1 MGFSNE
7 KTMKAMPVRA
17 RIARFSSQVDICP
30 PLESSIILATVLR
43 GYFQIAEYSHNN
55 KGIMLGMT
63 AVLSLLSFV
72 KIVRVHTRIGRTRL
86 LAGAFL
92 IALAVFFQIINAG
105 HAVELAVACIVAT
118 ALLDQNIYLIIKTML
133 YVTTAVMLTHAALLF
148 LNAIPEGNVFNR
160 NGELR
165 QSYGFYHPSM
175 IGMIGIQVV
184 WLSQVLQK
192 NESISSIVALGTG
205 LMLYAVTGTRTLI
218 ALSIL
223 YSAIPIISKYILKNN
238 FLLRKALL
246 LMFPIIA
253 MLNIIIAYYAST
265 PDNIFNVL
273 SGNHYLSA
281 HAYLEQGFQLIGG
294 QGFIDSDSS
303 QYAWLQANFSSV
315 PLDNYYVLVLTQWG
329 LLMLVGMSV
338 AWAIGCVDALKGKR
352 FSLVIGLTMTLVYA
366 CVSATPLY
374 SAWSIVPLFLVA
386 SWLKLVVRARSYFGH
401 LSNEDE
407 SNDAL
412 GESIKNDRQ
421 ISGRTSAMA
430 CLAVVISVILCWV

>member
-1 MGFSNE
+1 MGFRDEN
-7 KTMKAMPVRA
+7 TMRTMPVRTRVA
-17 RIARFSSQVDICP
+17 RLSSQIGICP

-55 KGIMLGMT
+55 KGIMLGLT

-72 KIVRVHTRIGRTRL
+72 KIGRVHTWIGRTRL
-86 LAGAFL
+86 LAGAIL
-92 IALAVFFQIINAG
+92 LALAVFFQIIDAG

-118 ALLDQNIYLIIKTML
+118 ALLDQNIYLIIKTTL

-192 NESISSIVALGTG
+192 NVSICSIVALGTG
-205 LMLYAVTGTRTLI
+205 LMLYAATGTRTLI

-223 YSAIPIISKYILKNN
+223 YSAIPIISKYAQRHN
-238 FLLRKALL
+238 FLLRKGLL

-253 MLNIIIAYYAST
+253 ILNLIIAYFAST
-265 PDNIFNVL
+265 PDNIFNLL

-281 HAYLEQGFQLIGG
+281 HAYLERGFQLIGG
-294 QGFIDSDSS
+294 QGFIDSSSS

-315 PLDNYYVLVLTQWG
+315 PLDNYYVLILTQWG
-329 LLMLVGMSV
+329 LLILVGMSA
-338 AWAIGCVDALKGKR
+338 AWAIGCVDALQR
-352 FSLVIGLTMTLVYA
+352 NRYSLVIGLAMTLIYA

-374 SAWSIVPLFLVA
+374 SAWSILPFFFVA
-386 SWLKLVVRARSYFGH
+386 SWLKLAVGAKSNFGH
-401 LSNEDE
+401 LATEADA
-407 SNDAL
+407 NDML
-412 GESIKNDRQ
+412 GESSDYGRL
-421 ISGRTSAMA
+421 ISGRASAMV
-430 CLAVVISVILCWV
+430 CLAVAISVLLCWV